1 MPAST
6 NAGSLFEML
15 KPRVRRTKKDKG
27 VDPKAFL
34 CNERTC
40 FQWLN
45 FMTVYSMFAIALS
58 YKVRSPSPVLACR
71 LGWCGMVRYFR
82 QHTFTVQRL
91 PHDVAVRVR
100 NNGFQV
106 FNTQDMTK

>member
-58 YKVRSPSPVLACR
+58 YKVRSAIARAFVS
-71 LGWCGMVRYFR
+71 LGLVRYSR
-82 QHTFTVQRL
+82 QHTFTVERL
-91 PHDVAVRVR
+91 PHDVTVGVC
-100 NNGFQV
+100 NDGF
-106 FNTQDMTK
+106 